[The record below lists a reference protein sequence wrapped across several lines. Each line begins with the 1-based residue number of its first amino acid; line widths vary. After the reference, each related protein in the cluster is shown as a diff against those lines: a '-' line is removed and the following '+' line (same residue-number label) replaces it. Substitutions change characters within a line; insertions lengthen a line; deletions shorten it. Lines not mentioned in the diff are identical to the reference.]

1 MATRFSHTAR
11 IDAPVEVVFTSYGDE
26 AYWNDRISSVGS
38 PQDSLDDFSVSGDT
52 VSVTVTQHIPEEDI
66 PEMARKFL
74 PGQLVIVRTSVYN
87 PPAAGTFTSTAKA
100 QAAGGLG
107 LIDGSAEAVA
117 LGDASEEAVSG
128 QVKVA
133 VPLLGG
139 KLEKLVVAHLDRL
152 LVSEYRHLN
161 QWVTR

>member
-1 MATRFSHTAR
+1 MATRFSHTSR
-11 IDAPVEVVFTSYGDE
+11 IDAPVEAVFTSYGDE
-26 AYWNDRISSVGS
+26 AYWHDRISAVGS
-38 PQDSLDDFSVSGDT
+38 AQDSLDDFSVSGDT
-52 VSVTVTQHIPEEDI
+52 VTVTVTQHIPEEDI
-66 PEMARKFL
+66 PEVARKIL
-74 PGQLVIVRTSVYN
+74 PGQLVIVRTSIYN
-87 PPAAGTFTSTAKA
+87 APTDGKFTSSAKA

-117 LGDASEEAVSG
+117 LGDASEEAVNG

-152 LVSEYRHLN
+152 LTSEYRHLN